1 MAMTSSRRA
10 GALSDINVTPMAD
23 IMIVLLIIFMVSVP
37 LISRSDVRLP
47 VAARALDRTGTA
59 VVIVLEQDRS
69 LRFEGGPALDFGTLV
84 SEARARLDSLPAARR
99 ELQLKIDADVPYA
112 DVLRTATALRLA
124 GIEDLVLLTD
134 RKVAAAGI
142 R

>member
-47 VAARALDRTGTA
+47 TAERALDRTAAA
-59 VVIVLEQDRS
+59 VVVVLKRDRS
-69 LRFEGGPALDFGTLV
+69 LGFEGGPALDFGTVV
-84 SEARARLDSLPAARR
+84 SEAHTRLETLPVARR
-99 ELQLKIDADVPYA
+99 ELQLKVDADVPYA

-134 RKVAAAGI
+134 RKLAAA
-142 R
+142 RTR